1 MAAERDQ
8 AGTPRAGLSGA
19 GRDTDALT
27 AGTSGSAAMGDR
39 GLGSA
44 EVHTGLHSGGGD
56 EYSGLQFAGSER
68 EGGVGGRVRGAAGA
82 VRERASSLAGSLGA
96 RAGETASA
104 ARERMSG
111 VRQRANTALESRGLL
126 DRLRENPLPVIGVAF
141 ALGFVLAGN
150 DDWDDDEEP
159 TRASRARRELRS
171 ALMAGLSAG
180 IAQGAR
186 GFLNQAGSEGGS
198 FLSSVLE
205 NLAGGGESEYGGSR
219 SSGGSYG
226 STGGMNRT
234 GSMGGSTGGTGRS
247 SMGGSGSTAGTG
259 SSYAGG
265 TSTQRPP
272 SHQEY

>member
-19 GRDTDALT
+19 GRDTDALN
-27 AGTSGSAAMGDR
+27 AGTTGSAAMGDR

-44 EVHTGLHSGGGD
+44 EVHTGLHSGGSD

-68 EGGVGGRVRGAAGA
+68 QGGVGGRARGAAAG
-82 VRERASSLAGSLGA
+82 VRERASSLAGSLGS

-104 ARERMSG
+104 ARERMSS

-126 DRLRENPLPVIGVAF
+126 DRLRENPLPVMGVAF

-150 DDWDDDEEP
+150 DEWDDDEPP

-186 GFLNQAGSEGGS
+186 GFLNQAGSEGGG
-198 FLSSVLE
+198 FLNSVLE
-205 NLAGGGESEYGGSR
+205 NLVGGGESEYDSERSYGST
-219 SSGGSYG
+219 GG

-234 GSMGGSTGGTGRS
+234 GSAGGATGGMNRGS

-259 SSYAGG
+259 SYSG
-265 TSTQRPP
+265 TTTQRPP